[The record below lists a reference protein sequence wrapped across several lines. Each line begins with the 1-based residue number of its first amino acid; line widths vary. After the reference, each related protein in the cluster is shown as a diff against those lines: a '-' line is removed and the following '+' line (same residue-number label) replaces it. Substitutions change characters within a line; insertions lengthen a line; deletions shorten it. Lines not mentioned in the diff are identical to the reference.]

1 MSAHNTHPGTLPV
14 TTLSVPAS
22 APARMS
28 LVQPGPTG
36 PRPLSVSVFET
47 VTIARPDGVV
57 VTIGSMQ
64 QRIMLTLLVAYSG
77 RAVPV
82 DRIADELWAGERP
95 DTWLSAI
102 RTLANSLRRSAR
114 DRDFVHWTGRG
125 YRLHKDADRVDSDV
139 DQMVRCTEQAAAAL
153 AAGQFDCAEAAARRA
168 LRYYG
173 GGPWTTDCW
182 SWSELAA
189 EAYCVLARALLA
201 KGRHVRCLVELSQA
215 PEELEWHE
223 GVAACRERARAAVL
237 APPL

>member
-1 MSAHNTHPGTLPV
+1 MSAHETHPGGLPV
-14 TTLSVPAS
+14 TALVVHDPV
-22 APARMS
+22 PARMA
-28 LVQPGPTG
+28 LVQPGPAG
-36 PRPLSVSVFET
+36 PAPLAVSVFET
-47 VTIARPDGVV
+47 VTICRADGVL

-64 QRIMLTLLVAYSG
+64 QKIVLTLLVAYSG
-77 RAVPV
+77 RSVPV
-82 DRIADELWAGERP
+82 DRIAEELWGRRRP
-95 DTWLSAI
+95 DTWLSGI
-102 RTLANSLRRSAR
+102 RTLANSLRRSAG

-125 YRLHKDADRVDSDV
+125 YRLHKDADRVETDV
-139 DQMVRCTEQAAAAL
+139 DQMLRCTEQAAAAL

-168 LRYYG
+168 LRHYG

-189 EAYCVLARALLA
+189 EAYCALARALLA
-201 KGRHVRCLVELSQA
+201 NGRYVRCLVELSQA